1 MKKDE
6 VIKVLKQYNGW
17 RTDKNV
23 PPSSK
28 MIEPSVIKEAINSA
42 INILLS
48 DYIDKESLTINRII
62 DAVNSAYKGDITAT
76 GSGERPTREEHQ
88 YRMIAYYFL
97 SLIRVSQKDMANLFD
112 RTAGSVSLAL
122 KRFED
127 EMVYPDV
134 RAKYDRVLSRLNGN
148 T

>member
-6 VIKVLKQYNGW
+6 VIETLIKFNKHNESDTSRKVY
-17 RTDKNV
+17 
-23 PPSSK
+23 
-28 MIEPSVIKEAINSA
+28 EAINSA
-42 INILLS
+42 IGMLLS
-48 DYIDKESLTINRII
+48 DYIDKENLTVAKII
-62 DAVNSAYKGDITAT
+62 EAVNGCYGGDLMAT
-76 GSGERPTREEHQ
+76 ISGERPSREEHQ

-97 SLIRVSQKDMANLFD
+97 SLIRVSQRDMAKLFD
-112 RTAGSVSLAL
+112 RTAGTVSLAL
-122 KRFED
+122 KSFED

>member
-6 VIKVLKQYNGW
+6 VIETLRNFNKYNDSDTSRKVH
-17 RTDKNV
+17 
-23 PPSSK
+23 
-28 MIEPSVIKEAINSA
+28 EAINSA
-42 INILLS
+42 IDMLLS
-48 DYIDKESLTINRII
+48 DHIDKESLTTTKII

-76 GSGERPTREEHQ
+76 VSGERPSREEHQ
-88 YRMIAYYFL
+88 YRQIAYYFL
-97 SLIRVSQKDMANLFD
+97 SLIRVSQKDMACLFN

-122 KRFED
+122 RSFEN

-134 RAKYDRVLSRLNGN
+134 RAKYERVLSRLNMN

>member
-6 VIKVLKQYNGW
+6 VIKTLIDFNKHNDSDTSREVY
-17 RTDKNV
+17 
-23 PPSSK
+23 
-28 MIEPSVIKEAINSA
+28 EAINSA
-42 INILLS
+42 IDILLRFGS
-48 DYIDKESLTINRII
+48 YPSHHIDKETLTVAEII
-62 DAVNSAYKGDITAT
+62 GAVNSAYKGDIMAT
-76 GSGERPTREEHQ
+76 VSGERPSREEHQ

-127 EMVYPDV
+127 EMLYPDV
-134 RAKYDRVLSRLNGN
+134 RAKYERVLSRLNGN

>member
-6 VIKVLKQYNGW
+6 VIETLINFNKYNDSDTSRKVY
-17 RTDKNV
+17 
-23 PPSSK
+23 
-28 MIEPSVIKEAINSA
+28 EAINSA
-42 INILLS
+42 IGMLLS

-76 GSGERPTREEHQ
+76 ISGERPSREEHQ
-88 YRMIAYYFL
+88 YRQIAYYFL
-97 SLIRVSQKDMANLFD
+97 SLIRVPQKDMAKLFN
-112 RTAGSVSLAL
+112 RTAGSISLAL
-122 KRFED
+122 KSVED

-134 RAKYDRVLSRLNGN
+134 RAKYERVLSRLNGN

>member
-6 VIKVLKQYNGW
+6 VIKILKQYNEW

-28 MIEPSVIKEAINSA
+28 MIEPSVITEAINSA
-42 INILLS
+42 IGMLLS

-62 DAVNSAYKGDITAT
+62 DAVNSAYKGDIMAT
-76 GSGERPTREEHQ
+76 VSGERPSREEHE
-88 YRMIAYYFL
+88 YRQIAYYFL
-97 SLIRVSQKDMANLFD
+97 SLIRVSQRDMAKLFN

-122 KRFED
+122 KSFED

-134 RAKYDRVLSRLNGN
+134 RAKYDRVLSNLSE
-148 T
+148 

>member
-6 VIKVLKQYNGW
+6 VIETLRNFNKYNDSDTSRKVY
-17 RTDKNV
+17 
-23 PPSSK
+23 
-28 MIEPSVIKEAINSA
+28 EAINSA
-42 INILLS
+42 IGMLLS

-76 GSGERPTREEHQ
+76 VSGERPSREEHQ
-88 YRMIAYYFL
+88 YRQIAYYFL
-97 SLIRVSQKDMANLFD
+97 SLIRVSQRDMANLFN

-122 KRFED
+122 KSFED

-134 RAKYDRVLSRLNGN
+134 REKYDRVLSRLNGN

>member
-1 MKKDE
+1 MKKHE
-6 VIKVLKQYNGW
+6 VIETLINFNKYNDSDTSRKVY
-17 RTDKNV
+17 
-23 PPSSK
+23 
-28 MIEPSVIKEAINSA
+28 EAINSA
-42 INILLS
+42 IGMLLS
-48 DYIDKESLTINRII
+48 DYIDKENLTAKKII
-62 DAVNSAYKGDITAT
+62 DAVNGVYKGDIMAT
-76 GSGERPTREEHQ
+76 VSGERPSREEHQ

-127 EMVYPDV
+127 EMLYPDV

>member
-6 VIKVLKQYNGW
+6 VIETLRNFNKYNDSDTSRKVY
-17 RTDKNV
+17 
-23 PPSSK
+23 
-28 MIEPSVIKEAINSA
+28 EAINSA
-42 INILLS
+42 IELLLS
-48 DYIDKESLTINRII
+48 DHIDKESLTINRII

-76 GSGERPTREEHQ
+76 GSGERPSREEHQ
-88 YRMIAYYFL
+88 YRQIAYYFL
-97 SLIRVSQKDMANLFD
+97 SLIRVSQRDMAKLFN

-122 KRFED
+122 KSFED